1 MFALFS
7 HNNHCV
13 KNTADSSEWCFDV
26 TYMHEQ
32 CIANKFKPETVLL
45 LTYNVGHS
53 VLIWIALKK
62 LITEILIRV
71 SYALR
76 HKTRTYCNV
85 VYENGN
91 KAFYKR

>member
-53 VLIWIALKK
+53 VLINLDCIKK
-62 LITEILIRV
+62 
-71 SYALR
+71 
-76 HKTRTYCNV
+76 TYYRNTD
-85 VYENGN
+85 
-91 KAFYKR
+91 